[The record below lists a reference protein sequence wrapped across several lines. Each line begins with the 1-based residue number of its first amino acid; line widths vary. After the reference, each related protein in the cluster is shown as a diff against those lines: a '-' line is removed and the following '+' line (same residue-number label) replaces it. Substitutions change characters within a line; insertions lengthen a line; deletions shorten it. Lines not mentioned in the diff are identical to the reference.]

1 LITSASLRFNAMATA
16 YTSFTIYLKKALLKE
31 LWRISRI
38 ELKVL
43 MIIFHEEKI
52 SVSYNI

>member
-1 LITSASLRFNAMATA
+1 MATA